1 MAVKKSELYT
11 SLRSSCDELRGG
23 MDASQY
29 KDYVLTLL
37 FIKYV
42 TDRFKG
48 DPDAQIEIPEKGGSF
63 EFFTPSLRTLTTNRI

>member
-1 MAVKKSELYT
+1 
-11 SLRSSCDELRGG
+11 

-48 DPDAQIEIPEKGGSF
+48 DPDAQIEIPEKGGSLMIWSKQK
-63 EFFTPSLRTLTTNRI
+63 EDRTLAIESIR